1 MNKKNHFS
9 QAVKDLLEGK
19 NEEPI
24 IGNAQPEKAAIEKKA
39 EPHPTVPP
47 VVPQEPAV
55 PAKRPVSAAPLSAGP
70 TIIAQGTTIIGD
82 IKASGDV
89 EMLGS
94 LRGNL
99 EGSGVLK
106 LCGKIA
112 GNIKGKQI
120 ELCNSALQGNIT
132 ATADVIIDSGSVVV
146 GNITANSVV
155 LGGRVKGNLIANTTV
170 AFSENALLIGN
181 VQASQLSVSNGAKL
195 EGEIKIRREKEDERA
210 FDQDL
215 II

>member
-1 MNKKNHFS
+1 MCIR
-9 QAVKDLLEGK
+9 D
-19 NEEPI
+19 
-24 IGNAQPEKAAIEKKA
+24 
-39 EPHPTVPP
+39 
-47 VVPQEPAV
+47 
-55 PAKRPVSAAPLSAGP
+55 R

-120 ELCNSALQGNIT
+120 ELCNSALQGDIT

-146 GNITANSVV
+146 GNITC
-155 LGGRVKGNLIANTTV
+155 
-170 AFSENALLIGN
+170 LLYTSRC
-181 VQASQLSVSNGAKL
+181 V
-195 EGEIKIRREKEDERA
+195 
-210 FDQDL
+210 
-215 II
+215 

>member
-89 EMLGS
+89 EMLAVCGETLKAAACS
-94 LRGNL
+94 NYAEKLPAISRASRLNCAIPLCRGIL
-99 EGSGVLK
+99 P
-106 LCGKIA
+106 
-112 GNIKGKQI
+112 QPP
-120 ELCNSALQGNIT
+120 T
-132 ATADVIIDSGSVVV
+132 
-146 GNITANSVV
+146 
-155 LGGRVKGNLIANTTV
+155 
-170 AFSENALLIGN
+170 
-181 VQASQLSVSNGAKL
+181 
-195 EGEIKIRREKEDERA
+195 
-210 FDQDL
+210 
-215 II
+215 